1 MSILRNHSVTR
12 PKSGVEAMHMKDEPV
27 FDHEKLD
34 VYRLSIEFQ
43 AWVGELLDEG
53 FGVRPKPSATKH
65 LDDAS
70 TSISN
75 NIAEGNGKRSKPD
88 RARFIDIACG
98 SAFECAACID
108 ALVVRGLLD
117 QGRAQTGK
125 LLLHRIVSMLHKL
138 RMRLCPA
145 TQG

>member
-1 MSILRNHSVTR
+1 
-12 PKSGVEAMHMKDEPV
+12 MKDEVV

-43 AWVGELLDEG
+43 AWVGQLLDEG
-53 FGVRPKPSATKH
+53 FGGRPKPSSTKH

-88 RARFIDIACG
+88 RARFLDIACG

-108 ALVVRGLLD
+108 ALVVRGLLE
-117 QGRAQTGK
+117 QQRAKTGK
-125 LLLHRIVSMLHKL
+125 LLLHRIVSMLHSL
-138 RMRLCPA
+138 RMKLCTK
-145 TQG
+145 TQE